1 MSSKVSLKRYF
12 ILIILQTLAANFAH
26 PVTPTLISDLK
37 FHSYMF
43 GVAFASM
50 SLTYFLFAP
59 FWGKVS
65 DLIGRVKVLALCC
78 VGYAVGQWV
87 MSGMHTEFDFV
98 IARLISGFFI
108 GGISVCQLTYIID
121 VCDLENRGRNLV
133 INATIQS
140 VCGPLGYLIGG
151 LIGTYSIPLLFGSQV
166 LLLALSGILF
176 FIFLKDVDNE
186 KKKVTGKEFIKNANP
201 FASFIGIH
209 KYLTKQLVIFFVAII
224 IASFG
229 ITAFD
234 QCFNYYIKD
243 VYGFLPAYNGL
254 LKAVIGIIALLA
266 NVTICMWLMKN
277 TTIKKTLVYVYALTS
292 IVAFFVAGTKELF
305 IFVVVAIIYFA
316 LVAIVTPLQQQIVS
330 LQTTPKSNGQI
341 MGFYSS
347 VNSLGMVCGSLFAGF
362 IYDLGPSI
370 SFLITAVCFLCIAVL
385 IGLTNRLS
393 MKG

>member
-1 MSSKVSLKRYF
+1 MSSRVSIKRYF
-12 ILIILQTLAANFAH
+12 VLIILQTLAANFAH
-26 PVTPTLISDLK
+26 PVTPTLISNLK

-78 VGYAVGQWV
+78 VGYALGQWI
-87 MSGMHTEFDFV
+87 MAGMQTELDF
-98 IARLISGFFI
+98 ILARLISGFFI

-121 VCDLENRGRNLV
+121 VCSLEDRGRNLV

-140 VCGPLGYLIGG
+140 VCGPLGFLMGG
-151 LIGTYSIPLLFGSQV
+151 LIGTYSIPLLFTMQV
-166 LLLALSGILF
+166 FLLALAGVLF
-176 FIFLKDVDNE
+176 FVFLKDVDA
-186 KKKVTGKEFIKNANP
+186 KRKKVTKREFIKNANP

-209 KYLTKQLVIFFVAII
+209 KYLTKPLIIFFVAIV

-254 LKAVIGIIALLA
+254 LKAVIGLIALLA

-292 IVAFFVAGTKELF
+292 IVAFFVAGTKELL
-305 IFVVVAIIYFA
+305 IFVVISIIYFA
-316 LVAIVTPLQQQIVS
+316 LVAIVTPLQQQVVS
-330 LQTTPKSNGQI
+330 LQTTPESNGQI

-362 IYDLGPSI
+362 IYDFGPSI
-370 SFLITAVCFLCIAVL
+370 PFLITAICFICIACL
-385 IGLTNRLS
+385 IGFTNRFA